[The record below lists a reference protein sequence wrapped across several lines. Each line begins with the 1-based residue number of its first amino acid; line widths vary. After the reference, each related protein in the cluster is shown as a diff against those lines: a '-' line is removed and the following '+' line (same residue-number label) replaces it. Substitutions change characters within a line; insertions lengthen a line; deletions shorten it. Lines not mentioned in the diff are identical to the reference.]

1 MKPYLSAFLLLFL
14 LLLHQSQFAKAAI
27 GSSLPSNIQSAL
39 GKIKNQVKGKNLEK
53 LNGKLESAEKYV
65 DFVDEFLGYLI
76 DSGYFKKNTTLP
88 NLPLNKERKG
98 FAPLKKYLS
107 NFGYLPSS
115 DSFNNTVDHQTLSA
129 IKTFMESFNLPVTS
143 DILKLMSLPRCA
155 VPDMNFDYSLHQNV
169 SWPKADNRW
178 FQKTN
183 LTYGFHPAEF
193 EQSFAKVFKN
203 AFKRWENAAG
213 VLNLTETTYDDADI
227 KVGFYNLSD
236 VLFGNLFGLSL
247 IRENPPSSVKT
258 AEVILNGDLIWALPS
273 EKGNLSVKDGIVDLE
288 SAAMHQIGH
297 LLGFDHSF
305 MNDSV
310 MYPYILPSQERK
322 VELSNSDKNNTKK
335 QYANVDSG
343 DGGCLGVPSI
353 TALLSLG
360 FAYVLL
366 MY

>member
-1 MKPYLSAFLLLFL
+1 MKPCLSAFLLLFL

-27 GSSLPSNIQSAL
+27 GSSLPSSIQSAL
-39 GKIKNQVKGKNLEK
+39 GRINNQVKGKNLEK
-53 LNGKLESAEKYV
+53 LNGKLESAKEYV
-65 DFVDEFLGYLI
+65 DFVEEFLGYLI
-76 DSGYFKKNTTLP
+76 DSGYFEKKTTLP
-88 NLPLNKERKG
+88 NLPLKERKG

-107 NFGYLPSS
+107 SFGYLPSS

-169 SWPKADNRW
+169 SWPKANDRW
-178 FQKTN
+178 FRKTN
-183 LTYGFHPAEF
+183 LTYGFHPAKVEHN
-193 EQSFAKVFKN
+193 FADVFKN

-213 VLNLTETTYDDADI
+213 FLNLTETTYDDADI
-227 KVGFYNLSD
+227 KVGFYNLATVFVGD
-236 VLFGNLFGLSL
+236 VFGLSL
-247 IRENPPSSVKT
+247 ITENPSSSVKT
-258 AEVILNGDLIWALPS
+258 AKIILNGDLIWALPN
-273 EKGNLSVKDGIVDLE
+273 EKGNLSVKDGILDLE

-310 MYPYILPSQERK
+310 MYPYILQSQERK
-322 VELSNSDKNNTKK
+322 VELSNSDMDNTKK

-360 FAYVLL
+360 FAYLLL